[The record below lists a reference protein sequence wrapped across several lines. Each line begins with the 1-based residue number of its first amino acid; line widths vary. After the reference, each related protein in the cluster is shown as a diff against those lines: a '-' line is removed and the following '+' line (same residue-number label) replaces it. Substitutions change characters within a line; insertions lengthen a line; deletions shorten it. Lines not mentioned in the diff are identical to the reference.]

1 MKRIKNFI
9 YYTLIGIN
17 DWFTIF
23 NIDFRNSLIVRAIIG
38 GTWYKQTMSG
48 ELPNCY
54 GSWWT
59 KNPIKPHRFH
69 YTEKIENY

>member
-1 MKRIKNFI
+1 MKKFL
-9 YYTLIGIN
+9 YYFCIN
-17 DWFTIF
+17 VNEYLSTIF
-23 NIDFRNSLIVRAIIG
+23 QIDFRKLQIVRYLIG

-59 KNPIKPHRFH
+59 KEPLKPHRFH
-69 YTEKIENY
+69 YTEKIETY